1 MFNLLAAILVVGGYP
16 SDSLRSVEAI
26 TTDGTPLCALP
37 DLPDQRIFHTI
48 DNHITCGGS
57 YTQTSCLHYVAG
69 KWTKYRNDLKFKRNY
84 HVSWR
89 RPDGKVLLIGGD
101 GDTSKNSQKTSEVVS
116 SSDHQN
122 DFILHHE
129 VR

>member
-1 MFNLLAAILVVGGYP
+1 MFNLVAAILVVGGHP
-16 SDSLRSVEAI
+16 SDSHSSVEAI

-37 DLPDQRIFHTI
+37 DLPDQRIFHTS

-69 KWTKYRNDLKFKRNY
+69 KWTKYRNDLMFKRYY

-89 RPDGKVLLIGGD
+89 RPDGEVMLIGGEH
-101 GDTSKNSQKTSEVVS
+101 SKKTSEVVS
-116 SSDHQN
+116 NSGHQEGFN
-122 DFILHHE
+122 LKHD
-129 VR
+129 V